1 MTENE
6 LLLGLRKDFAEVRRD
21 VTSLGREVSGMSQKL
36 DSVCTSVKEHG
47 DAIRALEIADA
58 TGSVSTKEQRADRP
72 SVSSRAVTLLPLAAK
87 ALPWIVA
94 TLIGIGAYLGS
105 GGDTEAMANA
115 LRAVNET
122 QSILSEKVETLE
134 RQGNE

>member
-6 LLLGLRKDFAEVRRD
+6 ILIGLRKDFAEVRRD
-21 VTSLGREVSGMSQKL
+21 VTGLGREVSGMSQKL
-36 DSVCTSVKEHG
+36 DGVCASVKDHG

-58 TGSVSTKEQRADRP
+58 TGAIDDRP
-72 SVSSRAVTLLPLAAK
+72 SVTSKAVAFWPLAVRV
-87 ALPWIVA
+87 LPWIVV

-105 GGDTEAMANA
+105 GGDTQAMANA

-122 QSILSEKVETLE
+122 QSILSEKVEMLE